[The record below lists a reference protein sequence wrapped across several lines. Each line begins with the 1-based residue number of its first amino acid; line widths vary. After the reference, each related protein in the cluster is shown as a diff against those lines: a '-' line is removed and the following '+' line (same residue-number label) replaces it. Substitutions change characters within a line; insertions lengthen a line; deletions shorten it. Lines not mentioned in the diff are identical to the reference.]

1 MMNTAKRKVVILGAG
16 YAGVMSASRLAGSVK
31 PRWTWSI
38 RSRNSL
44 RGFAWH
50 EVAARQGS
58 ESATPWSTARL
69 VHPEVHMRRD
79 SVRSL
84 ACVLTIRK
92 WTTVSPA
99 N

>member
-1 MMNTAKRKVVILGAG
+1 MNTAKRKVVILGAG

-69 VHPEVHMRRD
+69 VHPEVHMR
-79 SVRSL
+79 L
-84 ACVLTIRK
+84 GTLTRMRPDDQEMDYG
-92 WTTVSPA
+92 VAGPLR
-99 N
+99 